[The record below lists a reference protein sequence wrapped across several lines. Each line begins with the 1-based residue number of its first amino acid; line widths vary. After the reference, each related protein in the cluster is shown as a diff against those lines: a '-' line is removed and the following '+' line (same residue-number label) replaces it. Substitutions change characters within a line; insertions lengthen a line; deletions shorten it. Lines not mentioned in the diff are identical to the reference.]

1 MDDAPMASVI
11 GNMAKHRFLNLESA
25 PPLGDMS

>member
-1 MDDAPMASVI
+1 MDDAPMKSVI
-11 GNMAKHRFLNLESA
+11 GNMANTASLTSNL

>member
-1 MDDAPMASVI
+1 MDDAPVTGVI
-11 GNMAKHRFLNLESA
+11 GNMAKHRFLNRIC

>member
-1 MDDAPMASVI
+1 MDDAPMKSVI

-25 PPLGDMS
+25 PLGDMS